1 MLQARLGSNNF
12 FWQSSRRDFRMNILV
27 LNQQQLNLER
37 DNIVRKRSNK
47 GFKKNARGK
56 KTLAKYSAPY
66 PQGILTIKNI
76 THSAAYVFSYSKA
89 FQSWLDTNL
98 GNPKCSYYFY
108 LSKLL

>member
-1 MLQARLGSNNF
+1 MRVQKVSDPVVQSKCCKLGRLGSNNF

-56 KTLAKYSAPY
+56 KNVSSRAPY

-76 THSAAYVFSYSKA
+76 THSVFSFKA
-89 FQSWLDTNL
+89 FQLVR
-98 GNPKCSYYFY
+98 Y
-108 LSKLL
+108 